1 MSKICQPWRS
11 PESYSMSQEIN
22 AALKERAAKE
32 TKVGNLIQQLKTK
45 DFSHFGFSL
54 FLYYLCQLR

>member
-1 MSKICQPWRS
+1 
-11 PESYSMSQEIN
+11 MSQEIN